1 LKGRREIMS
10 VNSVYSQKTIEQIIE
25 ETTGSK
31 KTKRNTG
38 ELGKD
43 EFINLLVTQLQ
54 YQDPL
59 NPQDDTQFIAQ
70 MAQFSALE
78 QMQNLNSSYSA
89 TKAFG
94 MIGKLV
100 SANLSD
106 DSGSMN
112 SIVGEVASVKMKSG
126 KAFVVVNG
134 YDIPVDNVLEVANV
148 ENGYNTSNLSEY
160 TGFIGYNCQGFVY
173 DSNTQAIVRV
183 NGVVKE
189 VIKGS
194 YENYAVMDGVTVNVI
209 AVNNNYNSSNPS
221 YIENYLSNN
230 IDQEVS
236 VVVTDES
243 GQEVPV
249 KAILKDFNVNSN
261 GRITAVLDGVRVP
274 VDSIISIKE
283 VKAKSDTE
291 EKGNSVEDVTNDET

>member
-1 LKGRREIMS
+1 MS
-10 VNSVYSQKTIEQIIE
+10 VNSVNYQKTIEQIIE
-25 ETTGSK
+25 ETTSSK
-31 KTKRNTG
+31 TSKRNTG

-43 EFINLLVTQLQ
+43 EFLNLLVTQLQ

>member
-1 LKGRREIMS
+1 MS